1 MVESVVVKEQI
12 NKIVISSPGPQGPR
26 GRTILNGSGDPA
38 ANLGL
43 AGDFYFDNL
52 SAAFHGPKLSDQS
65 WSGSTKIFL
74 TNNTLAYSWE
84 LAQVT
89 GPTQGVYSVVISH
102 GLGYQPNVTVK
113 SSAGDILET
122 GIDYNST
129 NQITLTM
136 AQPFSGTAYLS

>member
-1 MVESVVVKEQI
+1 MVESVVVREQI
-12 NKIVISSPGPQGPR
+12 NKVVISSPGPQGPR
-26 GRTILNGSGDPA
+26 GRTILNGSGDPSS
-38 ANLGL
+38 NLGL
-43 AGDFYFDNL
+43 TGDFYFDNL

-65 WSGSTKIFL
+65 WSGSSKIFL

-84 LAQVT
+84 LAQLT
-89 GPTQGVYSVVISH
+89 GPSQGVYSVVISH